1 MGDSQITL
9 VPQPVTRA
17 DVAMAMVDVIDAD
30 RNLAAAIALN
40 EAWSSGYIARLLA
53 DAEVIASQWLIHH
66 PLDPGQCS
74 ADASVRRAL
83 DAANPRQALERC
95 DTPIHDEAREALV
108 DFLKAQ
114 ARFHRTAETLERR
127 GLRRTP
133 LPA

>member
-1 MGDSQITL
+1 MTVVGITS
-9 VPQPVTRA
+9 VPTPLIRA

-53 DAEVIASQWLIHH
+53 DAEVIASQWVIHH
-66 PLDPGQCS
+66 PLEPGQCS

-83 DAANPRQALERC
+83 DAANPRQALQRC
-95 DTPIHDEAREALV
+95 DTPIDDDTLEALV
-108 DFLKAQ
+108 EFLRAQ
-114 ARFHRTAETLERR
+114 ARFHRAAEPLERR

-133 LPA
+133 LPD